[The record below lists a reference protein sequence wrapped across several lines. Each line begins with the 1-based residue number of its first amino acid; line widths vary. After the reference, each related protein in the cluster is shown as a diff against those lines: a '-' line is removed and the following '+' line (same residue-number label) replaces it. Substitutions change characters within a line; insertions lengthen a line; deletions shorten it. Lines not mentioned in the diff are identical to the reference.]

1 MAGIFWHSL
10 SAKEAQNLLASDIER
25 GLSEKE
31 VAIRQRKFG
40 KNLLPKEKP
49 LSSVRIFLSQFTS
62 PLIYILLSAGIIALI
77 LKNISDA
84 SIIFIAVFLNAL
96 VGFLQENKAT
106 KTLASLRDIVEQ
118 KTKARRE
125 GNLKIIDSKEL
136 VPGDIIIL
144 NLGDK
149 VPSDARIIESHELM
163 VNEMILTGEWLNAQK
178 QSEVLLGET
187 PLADRDNML
196 YMGTTIERGNGQAV
210 VIATGLQSEIGKIAK
225 TLKETKEGKTPYQN
239 RLARFSMV
247 IGVIIV
253 LVSLGIFIEG
263 MLTGGKFIEMLTT
276 AVAVTVAAIPE
287 GLPVAM
293 TVILALGM
301 ERILKEKGLVRKLA
315 SAETLGSTSVIA
327 VDKTATLTE
336 GKMKIDQVLGD
347 NLTLKAAFATSQ
359 AFVENPADVKK
370 NWIIRGEA
378 TDIAFLSG
386 GLEAGFK
393 KADLGE
399 IEAELFFSHQN
410 KFAAV
415 LYKENGGKRIIYA
428 SGAPEKIFEL
438 CKLSEKEKTEKEEEL
453 DVLTRRG
460 LRVVA
465 TAYQDDIREIS
476 GKLENIRGLVFA
488 GFITLKDPI
497 RKDVKEAMETCRQAG
512 MRVIIITGDH
522 RLTAKAVAEELGMK
536 VEQDNILEGKDLDL
550 DGVLERKLDKIKIYA
565 RVEPMHKLK
574 IIEAWQKRGE
584 VVAMTGD
591 GVNDAPALKKADI
604 GIALG
609 SGTAVAKETAD
620 LVLLNDSFSTIVAAV
635 QEGRKIID
643 NIRKVITYLLAD
655 SFTEIILIGV
665 SLFLGLPLPVLAA
678 QILWINLI
686 EDGPLGIAL
695 AFEPKE
701 NDLMKHPPLNRK
713 NSLLT
718 GEMRSLIFIIGIIT
732 DFFLLGLFFWLFN
745 YSNYEIPHI
754 RSIIF
759 VGLAIDSIFFIFS
772 CKSLR
777 NNIWRTNIFS
787 NKFLIFSWIFSCLA
801 LLSAVY
807 LPPLQYLLKT
817 TPLNFFDWQLIL
829 GLALSNMVLIEATKW
844 YFINKGKNRVS
855 AA

>member
-1 MAGIFWHSL
+1 M
-10 SAKEAQNLLASDIER
+10 
-25 GLSEKE
+25 
-31 VAIRQRKFG
+31 
-40 KNLLPKEKP
+40 
-49 LSSVRIFLSQFTS
+49 
-62 PLIYILLSAGIIALI
+62 
-77 LKNISDA
+77 
-84 SIIFIAVFLNAL
+84 
-96 VGFLQENKAT
+96 
-106 KTLASLRDIVEQ
+106 
-118 KTKARRE
+118 
-125 GNLKIIDSKEL
+125 
-136 VPGDIIIL
+136 
-144 NLGDK
+144 
-149 VPSDARIIESHELM
+149 
-163 VNEMILTGEWLNAQK
+163 
-178 QSEVLLGET
+178 
-187 PLADRDNML
+187 
-196 YMGTTIERGNGQAV
+196 
-210 VIATGLQSEIGKIAK
+210 
-225 TLKETKEGKTPYQN
+225 
-239 RLARFSMV
+239 
-247 IGVIIV
+247 
-253 LVSLGIFIEG
+253 
-263 MLTGGKFIEMLTT
+263 
-276 AVAVTVAAIPE
+276 
-287 GLPVAM
+287 
-293 TVILALGM
+293 
-301 ERILKEKGLVRKLA
+301 
-315 SAETLGSTSVIA
+315 
-327 VDKTATLTE
+327 
-336 GKMKIDQVLGD
+336 
-347 NLTLKAAFATSQ
+347 
-359 AFVENPADVKK
+359 
-370 NWIIRGEA
+370 
-378 TDIAFLSG
+378 
-386 GLEAGFK
+386 
-393 KADLGE
+393 
-399 IEAELFFSHQN
+399 
-410 KFAAV
+410 
-415 LYKENGGKRIIYA
+415 
-428 SGAPEKIFEL
+428 
-438 CKLSEKEKTEKEEEL
+438 
-453 DVLTRRG
+453 
-460 LRVVA
+460 VA